1 MINRQISF
9 PANPNTLNVNGIVF
23 ISMILNLA
31 GCSSKFKPSFLLML
45 QHSSLPKAIVTA
57 AS

>member
-9 PANPNTLNVNGIVF
+9 PANPNTLNVNGIIV

-31 GCSSKFKPSFLLML
+31 GCSLKFKPSFLLML
-45 QHSSLPKAIVTA
+45 QHLSLPKAIVTA